1 MVHIGQEIKKK
12 AKELRIGPTELARL
26 INVSKQNV
34 YHIFERKTVDI
45 ELLNSISKA
54 LNHDFFQLLYIDE
67 HDENKLAAQEKI
79 ILDQNEKIRRLE
91 SANLELVEMI
101 AELKRQLKGK
111 TG

>member
-34 YHIFERKTVDI
+34 YHIFERKSVDI
-45 ELLNSISKA
+45 ELLKTISTA

-67 HDENKLAAQEKI
+67 HEENKLAAQEKVI
-79 ILDQNEKIRRLE
+79 IEQAEKIKRLE

-101 AELKRQLKGK
+101 AELKKQLKQK
-111 TG
+111 E